1 MQTATIEERLLQ
13 FIKDCW
19 ENQYSLEIL
28 LFLGKHPCAQFNQM
42 VFVRG
47 STGQRLDMERA
58 MKTLVTRGLVKV
70 FTNTYVPL
78 FSLTTEE
85 PVRSLVLEL
94 VSLTRQQLQ
103 VALKQVHQPCEPPE
117 MLPAVA

>member
-1 MQTATIEERLLQ
+1 MQNTIVEDKMLQ

-28 LFLGKHPCAQFNQM
+28 LFLGRHPCAQFNQM

-47 STGQRLDMERA
+47 STEQRLDLERA
-58 MKTLVTRGLVKV
+58 MRTLINKGLVKV

-78 FSLTTEE
+78 YSLTQDE
-85 PVRSLVLEL
+85 PTHSLVLKL
-94 VSLTRQQLQ
+94 VSLSRYQLQ
-103 VALKQVHQPCEPPE
+103 LAMTQIHEKRET
-117 MLPAVA
+117 PAPVPASA